1 MYALAALISF
11 LATLLGAVFG
21 IGGGVIIKPALEAAT
36 GLALVH
42 INALSGLTVLCM
54 AAVSLSRY
62 LKGGVRPD
70 RKLLWLS
77 LGAVGGGFL
86 GKYLFDLMRLALP
99 EHHAKL
105 LQYALLILLLGL
117 ALFKNKFKS
126 LDIQNAAALVL
137 SGLFMG
143 TLSAFLGIGGGPI
156 NLLVIYAVLGLD
168 AKRAAVYSVFV
179 ILCSQLSMAGVTA
192 VAGGYAGL
200 DMRPLLAMIPAAVA
214 GGLIGPA
221 FHKKW
226 ELGRFERYYNWLLWA
241 LIALNAYNIIS
252 ILAFPVQLVI

>member
-1 MYALAALISF
+1 MYAIIALIVF

-36 GLALVH
+36 GLTLSH

-54 AAVSLSRY
+54 AGVSLARY
-62 LKGGVRPD
+62 LKGGARPD
-70 RKLLWLS
+70 RKLIALS

-86 GKYLFDLMRLALP
+86 GKYLFDLMRHALP
-99 EHHAKL
+99 ETQAKV
-105 LQYALLILLLGL
+105 LQYALLILLLAL

-126 LDIQNAAALVL
+126 FDIRNGLALLL

-179 ILCSQLSMAGVTA
+179 ILCSQLSLAGMT
-192 VAGGYAGL
+192 VASGGYAGL
-200 DMRPLLAMIPAAVA
+200 DLRPLMVMLPAAVA
-214 GGLIGPA
+214 GGLTGPA
-221 FHKKW
+221 LHKKW
-226 ELGRFERYYNWLLWA
+226 ELKRFERYYSWLLWA

-252 ILAFPVQLVI
+252 IVR